1 VCLCKCVQ
9 NHLNMFQKVAQQQF
23 SFLLSN
29 LCSQDFEV
37 PPITIWCM
45 LIVVMYGV
53 CVLGTD
59 QQSERRCR
67 VHQRA
72 LHDRGG
78 EEQSADQVCPD
89 TRLFLIISL
98 TVNVL

>member
-1 VCLCKCVQ
+1 
-9 NHLNMFQKVAQQQF
+9 M
-23 SFLLSN
+23 
-29 LCSQDFEV
+29 

-98 TVNVL
+98 TVNVLMMNLNADVSAATGRSICTSRDTPET